1 MKNTLTDSTLKK
13 LTNYL
18 FASGASINVLVGI
31 NAIYLGNYF
40 LLSICLLLAFCN
52 CVGYILSISDKPRL
66 GLNVMLCSY
75 ILVFSYSSFTELVIY
90 PLMLVFPVIIGLVNL
105 FHSQWKIR
113 CFYIISCLIGCII
126 CIINT
131 NIYIFGE
138 VDYHQI
144 FNSVLIGTGLVFG
157 ILVITELHGKIMANY
172 QSELEDNKER
182 ILDSNIELKK
192 YIKSNLQ
199 LENFAYL
206 ASHQLKTP
214 IKNISSFNQL
224 LERKLIGKLDLK
236 EKELFEMVKLE
247 TWRMNSMMSDLLK
260 LSQLSKKKIS
270 FSRIQGADFIN
281 KFIDK
286 QFRDEKNQIEF
297 NDFPSELF
305 AEESQLSLLFLN
317 LIDNGLKFNRSKE
330 TPKVIIDCIE
340 NRNEY
345 LFRVKDRGIGIADDY
360 KQKVFLIFNKLSV
373 REGFKN
379 SGVGLSMCKE
389 IVDKHNGKIW
399 IEDNPAGG
407 TIVNF
412 TISKALGI
420 SKSFGKGES
429 KSFLEVV
436 NRSA

>member
-138 VDYHQI
+138 VDFHQI